1 MERKSEKG
9 VTLVALVITI
19 IILIIISSIGIMSG
33 KGTIESAKYSQ
44 FMHELIELQ
53 TKVNELNQNG
63 DTEIGRRLTDEQK
76 EVFNNSVITEI
87 IYNGKTE
94 EEQNKIK
101 DGFRYCNKA
110 YIKQQLGIETER
122 EYLINVEYRYI
133 IYKDGYEYDGT
144 TYYMPQQVN
153 GTLYNVEYNNK
164 NEKNGDFEINTTY
177 EKDKC
182 KIEITN
188 INYDGYINDWQVKY
202 KLRTSNQWNTSD
214 NLSFYISNQG
224 VYDIKVVHGD
234 EIELGTKTQ
243 AIVFSDVLTDN
254 VKSDYV
260 KVGDY
265 VQYTPDSVTITDK
278 SYTDLISNLK
288 TYSGNTDST
297 KNTTST
303 LIQEKLNWR
312 VLDVTDDGQVRLISE
327 MPTTSEIV
335 LESYNGYNNAVKLID
350 DTCNT
355 LYNNSK
361 LASKVQNLKTEDI
374 TKHMTTQPT
383 LSSETFSL
391 ANIKYPKI
399 LENEEK
405 QIVKNSTTNNK
416 LGVSIQDNFVTGND
430 TSTTSTLNNTYWN
443 QSKDNKDY
451 FTDNKYYELFIN
463 IESNDLT
470 YWMSSRCVYSS
481 SNLAGFYVFV
491 LYSGNVGAIN
501 LYLSDGRGAP
511 RNYSFRPV
519 ITLNS
524 NVQLDV
530 SDTVKDGTSAQ
541 KAWIIK

>member
-164 NEKNGDFEINTTY
+164 NEKNGDFEINTTS

-202 KLRTSNQWNTSD
+202 KLSTSNQWNTSD

-243 AIVFSDVLTDN
+243 AIVFSDVLTDT